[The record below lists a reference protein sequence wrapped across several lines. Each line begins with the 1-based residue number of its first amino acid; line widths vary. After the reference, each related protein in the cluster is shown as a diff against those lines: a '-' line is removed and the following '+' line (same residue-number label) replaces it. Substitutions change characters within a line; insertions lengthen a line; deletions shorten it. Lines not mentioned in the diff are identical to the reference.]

1 MALAMPP
8 QATIQRN
15 RGTTTVQEIQVI
27 TISICDPGAQEPFS
41 SFVHH
46 TTTYV
51 SVPHDAASQLWVEA
65 DGPSKLV
72 IQSCGQPVKEIPF
85 DRSIAVPLSEIRTN
99 WNQSPGLVETAT
111 NWLRKEVLR
120 RPAPCRHPSNRLYD
134 FTVEVRRLRDD
145 AILGDAEVHILCP
158 IDFKLASELHLLL
171 QERPDALSPD
181 TIAQRAEGKAC
192 PQCAQLSAQLKSLED

>member
-1 MALAMPP
+1 M
-8 QATIQRN
+8 
-15 RGTTTVQEIQVI
+15 I
-27 TISICDPGAQEPFS
+27 TINICDPGAKEPFGA
-41 SFVHH
+41 FVHN

-65 DGPSKLV
+65 DEPSKLV

-85 DRSIAVPLSEIRTN
+85 ERSITVPLSEISTN
-99 WNQSPGLVETAT
+99 WNQTPGLVEIAG
-111 NWLRKEVLR
+111 NWLRKGLR

-145 AILGDAEVHILCP
+145 AIVGEAEVHILCP

-192 PQCAQLSAQLKSLED
+192 PRCAQLSEQLRSLED